1 MCSEWFDGVRTV
13 GVTSGASAPDSL
25 VADLVNWLSRDG
37 AEVEELIVQKEN
49 VEFALPQELEVAHLA

>member
-1 MCSEWFDGVRTV
+1 M